1 MTENAKIA
9 RLWSGFHRL
18 GEADKDLVVTIA
30 EVVGPPEKVCLKGDG
45 REVQESDSHV
55 VLCGGVAPA

>member
-30 EVVGPPEKVCLKGDG
+30 EVVRPPEKVCLKEAGKESKDG
-45 REVQESDSHV
+45 NQDANYV
-55 VLCGGVAPA
+55 

>member
-18 GEADKDLVVTIA
+18 AEADKELVVKIA
-30 EVVGPPEKVCLKGDG
+30 ETVKQPEKACPKRDG
-45 REVQESDSHV
+45 REVQDRDFHKEIKLS
-55 VLCGGVAPA
+55 